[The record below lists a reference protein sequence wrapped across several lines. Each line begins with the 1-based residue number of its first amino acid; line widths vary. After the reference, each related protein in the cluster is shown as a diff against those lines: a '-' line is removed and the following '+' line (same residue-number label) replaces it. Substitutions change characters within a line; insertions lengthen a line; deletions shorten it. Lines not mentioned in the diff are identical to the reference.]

1 MIVYND
7 IMERLAEAGYSA
19 YRLQKEGIMS
29 NSTMDRIRH
38 NKAISTETINTICL
52 LCQCQPGELIRYEPE
67 KRERK

>member
-38 NKAISTETINTICL
+38 NKAISTETINTICR